1 MEKPNTTITSLNF
14 SERRSFKASHTI
26 YVAEITYQQSDVDYA
41 LKATGE
47 GRTHPDALQDAL
59 RAMSW
64 DVVLDSTFMTEEV
77 QLLKAAYQTY
87 LEHGDTTWY
96 TEISLANLAS
106 VDLQPH
112 LDSNPVRLL
121 IKENLLL
128 RHDEVARTLF
138 RISDFGKYVVESHAQ
153 FNPTD

>member
-14 SERRSFKASHTI
+14 SERRSFTASHTI

-41 LKATGE
+41 LKASGE
-47 GRTHPDALQDAL
+47 GKTHPDALQDAL
-59 RAMSW
+59 RAMTW
-64 DVVLDSTFMTEEV
+64 DVALDSTFMTEEV

-87 LEHGDTTWY
+87 VEHGDTTWY

-106 VDLQPH
+106 VDLQPR

>member
-1 MEKPNTTITSLNF
+1 MEKPQTKIQSLNF
-14 SERRSFKASHTI
+14 FQRVSFVSSYTI
-26 YVAEITYQQSDVDYA
+26 HIAEITYQQSDVDYA
-41 LKATGE
+41 LKASGE
-47 GRTHPDALQDAL
+47 GRTQPDALGDAL
-59 RAMSW
+59 RAMKW
-64 DVVLDSTFMTEEV
+64 NIALDSTFTEDEV
-77 QLLKAAYQTY
+77 KLLKAAYQTY

-96 TEISLANLAS
+96 TEISLANLAG

-121 IKENLLL
+121 IKENLMM

-138 RISDFGKYVVESHAQ
+138 RISDFGTYVVESHAQ